1 MAYTEEFIKE
11 IDKNIKDE
19 EEAVL
24 GYDKTL
30 KLTKDE
36 HIKTQIEKIKLEEV
50 AHKKFLEELKEN
62 PKAIYHDPSD
72 NEEKS
77 AFEEINKK
85 RMGR

>member
-19 EEAVL
+19 EEAIL

-30 KLTKDE
+30 KLTDDE
-36 HIKTQIEKIKLEEV
+36 HIKAQIEKIKLEEV
-50 AHKKFLEELKEN
+50 AHKEFLEELREN
-62 PKAIYHDPSD
+62 PSAVYHDPSD
-72 NEEKS
+72 NEERS

-85 RMGR
+85 RIGR